1 VSSTG
6 AGGKVHLSD
15 FSPHAKTQVNRVNL
29 NPDQSE
35 SVRSGFQVDAIQLV
49 FPVSSGQR
57 VGPRQKRTHPLQENR
72 FTMLGEFVPVVSHT
86 PPSVYILYTSKGSVP
101 GSTPELDGKL
111 EVPHEVPHRFH
122 SSPRT
127 RLNHG
132 AEGKQMVFRLV
143 PAWYLGWYHVGS
155 T

>member
-1 VSSTG
+1 MSSTG

-15 FSPHAKTQVNRVNL
+15 FSPHTKTQANRVNL

-35 SVRSGFQVDAIQLV
+35 SVRPRFQVEAIQWV
-49 FPVSSGQR
+49 FHVSSGQR
-57 VGPRQKRTHPLQENR
+57 VGPCQKRTHPLQENR

-86 PPSVYILYTSKGSVP
+86 LPSVYILYTPKGSVP

-132 AEGKQMVFRLV
+132 AEGKQMLFRLV

>member
-1 VSSTG
+1 MSSTG
-6 AGGKVHLSD
+6 AGGKVHLSE
-15 FSPHAKTQVNRVNL
+15 FSPHAKTQANRVNL

-86 PPSVYILYTSKGSVP
+86 PPSVYILYTPKGSVP

-122 SSPRT
+122 NSPST

-132 AEGKQMVFRLV
+132 AEGKQMLFKLV
-143 PAWYLGWYHVGS
+143 PVWYLGWYHVGS